1 MADAE
6 NKLRKRGWS
15 VHSEQDSIS
24 VDQPGNGRARLG
36 SEAHSVAT
44 ADRSLSEAEKQE
56 LLASYPT
63 DIIATDSVVVVTET
77 QTKTTEDDVIKV
89 SKDENNGEF
98 STEDAGDGNEKEG
111 DSDSDGYVAMFGE
124 DNKDDEEEGAIPNDD
139 NPVARKRRKVGD
151 EKLDSTT
158 FVRTEE
164 SKKTESEADSTVP
177 GDDTTVV
184 KTVAFNHAKS
194 RLSKWAARLFDPNR
208 PRGLVEPPQV
218 IPLNDEFLTAF
229 GKREKEFDDTI
240 GRDAEIDRSN
250 IDEVD
255 PGGKSSEDAIELDE
269 EEGKKKG
276 AESYEGCKVKITNIG
291 YTTSLELL
299 TKKVQRYG
307 SLVEVNL
314 IMDKD
319 KPNLNI
325 GKAYVTFELAECA
338 SDFVDKM
345 NEQTLDGRAIR
356 VAIAASNQ
364 RRKSTSGKLGNM
376 MARYWEKDIS
386 SKCYRCGE
394 VGHVEAHCTNE
405 EKPKPCPLCAELG
418 HDSWSCPRKNVC
430 FNCGVPGHVSRDC
443 WERRGLPKRT
453 VCGFCFQSGHHR
465 WNCMEQPRNVLAYNA
480 THAKC
485 IVCGE
490 LGHFSCQPMRWFF
503 GLKNRYCFNCGQTGH
518 HGINCERPTLDV
530 CSKNSEVALKEIER
544 AEAFSLSEELANQ
557 QQMRRGRQQRDV
569 SFGSSNSQGSMERGR
584 KRNSNDRGN
593 GQTER
598 PRARSQPPPGGFRG
612 QYDSRSV
619 VEPAYGYN
627 QSPPYTERRRG
638 YTDSNRSGGGGRSGR
653 GSQRVSNRDRS
664 REGRPPTRNQRRGYN

>member
-394 VGHVEAHCTNE
+394 VGHVEVRFFW
-405 EKPKPCPLCAELG
+405 L
-418 HDSWSCPRKNVC
+418 S
-430 FNCGVPGHVSRDC
+430 
-443 WERRGLPKRT
+443 
-453 VCGFCFQSGHHR
+453 
-465 WNCMEQPRNVLAYNA
+465 
-480 THAKC
+480 
-485 IVCGE
+485 IVCV
-490 LGHFSCQPMRWFF
+490 
-503 GLKNRYCFNCGQTGH
+503 Y
-518 HGINCERPTLDV
+518 
-530 CSKNSEVALKEIER
+530 
-544 AEAFSLSEELANQ
+544 FSLQFLSLLCTYDLAN
-557 QQMRRGRQQRDV
+557 
-569 SFGSSNSQGSMERGR
+569 
-584 KRNSNDRGN
+584 
-593 GQTER
+593 
-598 PRARSQPPPGGFRG
+598 A
-612 QYDSRSV
+612 SRSHL
-619 VEPAYGYN
+619 N
-627 QSPPYTERRRG
+627 ISMFCLL
-638 YTDSNRSGGGGRSGR
+638 SN
-653 GSQRVSNRDRS
+653 
-664 REGRPPTRNQRRGYN
+664 